1 MKTRNLPANRRHEG
15 GMATIIF
22 IVLVTIMVILLTANI
37 RCLIQLHRETQL
49 LEKQQIKR
57 LAGAATN
64 MSASP
69 LPQASP

>member
-1 MKTRNLPANRRHEG
+1 MKTQSSSFGRRNEG
-15 GMATIIF
+15 GMATIVF
-22 IVLVTIMVILLTANI
+22 IVLVTIMVILVTSNI

-64 MSASP
+64 TAASP